1 MVYLVAPKTF
11 TEAAPFR
18 PVPWVLAAYLA
29 FTLLRLTLAHRH
41 RLPEWLRY
49 LSIGIDMTLLVGL
62 IWSFHLQYQQPPSF
76 YLKAPTLLYVFI
88 FIALRTLNFDAR
100 KVVTAGLIA
109 AAGWMVLVVYVI
121 TIDPR
126 DSMITRDY
134 VHYMTSNSVLIGAE
148 VDKVISILVVTAILG
163 FAIMRNRRLLTYAV
177 TESASNQ
184 DLARFVPAEVANLIK
199 TSADGV
205 QVGSGEPR
213 EATVLFLDLE
223 GFTTLSERLAPQ
235 DLVRT
240 LNAFYAAV
248 AEPIVRHDGVI
259 TQFQGDAILATFNA
273 PRLNADHAANAIQAA
288 LDIQALLQERTFGEG
303 LALRARIGINTGVV
317 IHGLIGTPGPAR
329 LHGDRRRGQH
339 RRPAGGPEQD
349 LRHLDHR
356 LRVDPGPCRAAAIRV
371 RFAGRSARP
380 RADDT
385 DAHLQGRAGSGS
397 VTHRAQLLEQTGQVR
412 ARDRLVP
419 VAEIL
424 GLEEMGPLLQ
434 GAQED
439 DLARVVLGI
448 GLAGRFLAQ
457 QCAVAHEL
465 LPWRAEAGK
474 VDVDEETPVV
484 AARRPRVAGRQD
496 VTAHAMPKHER
507 RPGGHARETARRCA
521 TRCS

>member
-1 MVYLVAPKTF
+1 MTQALTIPRMSRLGRSMRRAELPARIEVRVRAQEEASEILVGWVQLAVVLGFSIVYLLAPKTF
-11 TEAAPFR
+11 SDAAPFR

-49 LSIGIDMTLLVGL
+49 ASIGVDMTLLLGL

-88 FIALRTLNFDAR
+88 FTALRTLNFDAR
-100 KVVTAGLIA
+100 KVVTAGLVA
-109 AAGWMVLVVYVI
+109 VAGWMVLVFYVI

-199 TSADGV
+199 TSDDGV

-248 AEPIVRHDGVI
+248 GEPIARYDGAI
-259 TQFQGDAILATFNA
+259 NQFQGDAILATFNA
-273 PRLNADHAANAIQAA
+273 PRLNPKHAANAIAAA
-288 LDIQALLQERTFGEG
+288 LEIQALLKTRTFGEG
-303 LALRARIGINTGVV
+303 LTLRARIGINTGVV
-317 IHGLIGTPGPAR
+317 IHGLIGTPDRLGYTVIGDEVNIAAR
-329 LHGDRRRGQH
+329 LEALNKEYGTSVIVSESTRDS
-339 RRPAGGPEQD
+339 AGPERFAFD
-349 LRHLDHR
+349 LLDE
-356 LRVDPGPCRAAAIRV
+356 ARV
-371 RFAGRSARP
+371 RGR
-380 RADDT
+380 T
-385 DAHLQGRAGSGS
+385 
-397 VTHRAQLLEQTGQVR
+397 
-412 ARDRLVP
+412 
-419 VAEIL
+419 
-424 GLEEMGPLLQ
+424 
-434 GAQED
+434 
-439 DLARVVLGI
+439 
-448 GLAGRFLAQ
+448 
-457 QCAVAHEL
+457 
-465 LPWRAEAGK
+465 
-474 VDVDEETPVV
+474 TPT
-484 AARRPRVAGRQD
+484 RIYKVAG
-496 VTAHAMPKHER
+496 A
-507 RPGGHARETARRCA
+507 
-521 TRCS
+521 

>member
-1 MVYLVAPKTF
+1 MAQTLTIPRMSRLGRSLRRVELPARIAVRVRAQEEASEILVGWVQLAVVLGFSIVYLVAPKTF

-29 FTLLRLTLAHRH
+29 FTLVRLTLAHRH

-49 LSIGIDMTLLVGL
+49 LSIGIDMTLLVGM

-109 AAGWMVLVVYVI
+109 AAGWIVLVFYVI

-134 VHYMTSNSVLIGAE
+134 VHYMTSNSILIGAE

-248 AEPIVRHDGVI
+248 AEPIMRHDGVI

-317 IHGLIGTPGPAR
+317 IHGLIGTPDRLGYTVIGDEVNIAAR
-329 LHGDRRRGQH
+329 LEALNKTYATSIIVSASTRDH
-339 RRPAGGPEQD
+339 AGPQ
-349 LRHLDHR
+349 
-356 LRVDPGPCRAAAIRV
+356 
-371 RFAGRSARP
+371 RFAFALLDEALVRGRTTPTRIYKVE
-380 RADDT
+380 R
-385 DAHLQGRAGSGS
+385 
-397 VTHRAQLLEQTGQVR
+397 
-412 ARDRLVP
+412 
-419 VAEIL
+419 
-424 GLEEMGPLLQ
+424 
-434 GAQED
+434 
-439 DLARVVLGI
+439 
-448 GLAGRFLAQ
+448 
-457 QCAVAHEL
+457 
-465 LPWRAEAGK
+465 EAA
-474 VDVDEETPVV
+474 P
-484 AARRPRVAGRQD
+484 
-496 VTAHAMPKHER
+496 
-507 RPGGHARETARRCA
+507 
-521 TRCS
+521 

>member
-1 MVYLVAPKTF
+1 MAQTLTIPRMRSLGRSLRRAELPARIAVRVRAQEEASEILVGWVQLAVVLGFSMVYLVAPKTF
-11 TEAAPFR
+11 SEAAPFR

-29 FTLLRLTLAHRH
+29 FTLVRLTLAHRH

-49 LSIGIDMTLLVGL
+49 LSIGIDMTLLVGM

-134 VHYMTSNSVLIGAE
+134 VRYMTSNSILIGAE

-177 TESASNQ
+177 TESTSNQ

-248 AEPIVRHDGVI
+248 AEPITRHDGAI

-288 LDIQALLQERTFGEG
+288 LDIQALLPERTFGEG

-317 IHGLIGTPGPAR
+317 IHGLIGTPDRLGYTVIGDEVNIAAR
-329 LHGDRRRGQH
+329 LEALNKTYATSIIVSESTRDHAGPQRFAFALLDEALVRG
-339 RRPAGGPEQD
+339 RTTPTRIYKVE
-349 LRHLDHR
+349 
-356 LRVDPGPCRAAAIRV
+356 RAAA
-371 RFAGRSARP
+371 P
-380 RADDT
+380 
-385 DAHLQGRAGSGS
+385 
-397 VTHRAQLLEQTGQVR
+397 
-412 ARDRLVP
+412 
-419 VAEIL
+419 
-424 GLEEMGPLLQ
+424 
-434 GAQED
+434 
-439 DLARVVLGI
+439 
-448 GLAGRFLAQ
+448 
-457 QCAVAHEL
+457 
-465 LPWRAEAGK
+465 
-474 VDVDEETPVV
+474 
-484 AARRPRVAGRQD
+484 
-496 VTAHAMPKHER
+496 
-507 RPGGHARETARRCA
+507 
-521 TRCS
+521 